1 MKRGLIATMVVLVGL
16 LAPSFDTT
24 RSLGLA
30 VTAAES
36 AEPEVI
42 PAVAPLVSADPPGGV
57 ARATM
62 ILIHGG
68 GWAGHSALG
77 QELLMKRPG
86 DLLLKRGWRIVS
98 IDYNEG
104 AAGLGDVLNAV
115 DAEVARRTSN
125 GPLCIYG
132 ESSGAHLALV
142 AASRLR
148 AIIDCVIGVGTPTDL
163 NLYGA
168 KGPVADA
175 QIRVLESRIR
185 RFFGT
190 TTAELAAWNPVS
202 LAPSIDA
209 DVLLMREAD
218 DHLVSVD
225 HSERFK
231 AARPATR
238 TIELESGDPTDP
250 SAAFL
255 HGTVSDIGRA
265 HYFSAIGSF
274 VDRAVAGSDD
284 QHREARARAADTLS
298 APESISTP
306 IIWVHSI
313 ALSAARVR
321 ALAGSIAPNA
331 R

>member
-1 MKRGLIATMVVLVGL
+1 MRRGLIAAVVVLVGL
-16 LAPSFDTT
+16 LAASFDTE
-24 RSLGLA
+24 RALSLT
-30 VTAAES
+30 VTTAES
-36 AEPEVI
+36 AEPEVV
-42 PAVAPLVSADPPGGV
+42 PAVAPLVSADPAGGV

-77 QELLMKRPG
+77 LELLMKRPG
-86 DLLLKRGWRIVS
+86 DLLLKRGWRVVS

-104 AAGLGDVLNAV
+104 AAGLRDVLNAV

-125 GPLCIYG
+125 GPLCLYG

-142 AASRLR
+142 AASRLP

-163 NLYGA
+163 SLYGA
-168 KGPVADA
+168 KGAVADS
-175 QIRVLESRIR
+175 QIRLLASRIR

-190 TTAELAAWNPVS
+190 TTAEIAAWNPVT

-209 DVLLMREAD
+209 EVLLMREAD

-238 TIELESGDPTDP
+238 IVELESGDPTDP
-250 SAAFL
+250 SAVFL
-255 HGTVSDIGRA
+255 HGTVSEVGRA
-265 HYFSAIGSF
+265 HYVSAINSF
-274 VDRAVAGSDD
+274 VDRAVAAPDD
-284 QHREARARAADTLS
+284 QRREARAQAADTLA
-298 APESISTP
+298 APPSIGTP
-306 IIWVHSI
+306 ITWVHSI

-321 ALAGSIAPNA
+321 VLAGSIEPNA